1 MHLKL
6 RCQESF
12 AKSHFVSEFN
22 SWVTKFFRKWYN
34 MPGFRLFFLNGK
46 LTYKL
51 RTTLRYSLS
60 LPSRRT
66 LRYSVN
72 LAYEL
77 RKSRLTEFVSEI
89 YGIPLTEL
97 FVRPSYGVVY
107 GVASLRIKG
116 LLPGFSYGVVNGD
129 FSLTEMF
136 TKPRCNPNIYNYIY
150 NKMHSEKNM
159 YKTNTNSFVHQFVI

>member
-1 MHLKL
+1 MYLKL

-51 RTTLRYSLS
+51 RTTLRYPLS

-66 LRYSVN
+66 LRYSVY

-107 GVASLRIKG
+107 GVARAGLRSCFAADYEVVYGIFLRGCKWRLFTYGDVYETSL
-116 LLPGFSYGVVNGD
+116 
-129 FSLTEMF
+129 
-136 TKPRCNPNIYNYIY
+136 
-150 NKMHSEKNM
+150 
-159 YKTNTNSFVHQFVI
+159 